1 MKKQLL
7 IVFLLLALVLTA
19 CGKPTEDKSTES
31 SNLSESTPQSEED
44 SATSEES
51 EESEISEDESMDISD
66 ETSAQPIERTWP
78 HVTGTFIQPWACA
91 NWTVANWKTHFKG
104 LKEVGIDIFIVQWI
118 ADTPEGKFENVY
130 YPSSLTQNNR
140 PSGFK
145 EYPNMLPN
153 LLEAAEE
160 LGIKVFVGL
169 NNANEWWSYAVTKND
184 WNIKQSKVGIDIAT
198 EIYDKYKS
206 QYPNALHGWYFVWEM
221 YNGMSGYET
230 KAGEFLNMYLD
241 PLTELDASM
250 PMLLSPY
257 VRSSGGNAKKAE
269 EEWKKVFATANFREG
284 DIFCCQDAVGAGH
297 ITINQLDAYFAALKA
312 AVDTEEGL
320 IFWANSENFTQDF
333 QSAYLSRFLR
343 QMEIARPYVSGYVTF
358 AYSHYYAKDYNG
370 KAAFHR
376 AYKYYYDTGDTQPV
390 LENPEISYT
399 VEEDKAVLNIV
410 CKNNNA
416 GIEKVVI
423 SVSGRGDTV
432 KNIAL
437 NQLDKDEFTFKHTV
451 SLKSGESKITV
462 KVTVND
468 YYGSISEKTID
479 IDLG

>member
-1 MKKQLL
+1 
-7 IVFLLLALVLTA
+7 
-19 CGKPTEDKSTES
+19 
-31 SNLSESTPQSEED
+31 
-44 SATSEES
+44 
-51 EESEISEDESMDISD
+51 
-66 ETSAQPIERTWP
+66 
-78 HVTGTFIQPWACA
+78 
-91 NWTVANWKTHFKG
+91 
-104 LKEVGIDIFIVQWI
+104 
-118 ADTPEGKFENVY
+118 
-130 YPSSLTQNNR
+130 
-140 PSGFK
+140 
-145 EYPNMLPN
+145 
-153 LLEAAEE
+153 
-160 LGIKVFVGL
+160 
-169 NNANEWWSYAVTKND
+169 
-184 WNIKQSKVGIDIAT
+184 
-198 EIYDKYKS
+198 
-206 QYPNALHGWYFVWEM
+206 M